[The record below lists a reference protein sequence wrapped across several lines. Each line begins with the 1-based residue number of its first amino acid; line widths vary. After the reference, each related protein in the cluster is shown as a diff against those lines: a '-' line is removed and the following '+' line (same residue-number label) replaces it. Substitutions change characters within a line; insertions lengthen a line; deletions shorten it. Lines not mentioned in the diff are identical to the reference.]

1 MYRRPNYDMLPVRG
15 IGCIFVLR
23 VFAVYEGT
31 DGQNAAITTTT
42 TLCCVFRLEYFVL
55 RVRAEYFAL
64 RVLASTCEYSHYE
77 PIRLLAVLPGMA
89 LLTPKIFA
97 SLAVESTAGEPL
109 CRVRNINV
117 LPEYWQYGEKYGQ
130 SEYRVP
136 GTE

>member
-1 MYRRPNYDMLPVRG
+1 MARMLPLL
-15 IGCIFVLR
+15 VLL
-23 VFAVYEGT
+23 
-31 DGQNAAITTTT
+31 
-42 TLCCVFRLEYFVL
+42 LCCVFRVFRTESTR
-55 RVRAEYFAL
+55 RVFRT
-64 RVLASTCEYSHYE
+64 ASTCEYSHYE

>member
-1 MYRRPNYDMLPVRG
+1 MLQVRAVPGMYRRPNYDMLPVRG

-42 TLCCVFRLEYFVL
+42 MCCVFRLEYFVL

-97 SLAVESTAGEPL
+97 SLAVELSL
-109 CRVRNINV
+109 IHI
-117 LPEYWQYGEKYGQ
+117 
-130 SEYRVP
+130 
-136 GTE
+136 